1 LQLAKLAKLVP
12 AFSPLLLAAC
22 HDPPTSPPTAIEA
35 PRSPAWGQGIDLP
48 TDASNVLS
56 ELENSRVD
64 FVARYYREP
73 DSRWPALSASEAQ
86 RLSSQGLKIVAV
98 WESHSADPRHFYYA
112 SGFGDAATAYG
123 EARAV
128 GQPAGSAIYFAVDFN
143 AHGWE
148 IGPIEDYFR
157 GVAAGLGTANNG
169 PPYYA
174 IGVYGSG
181 AVCEA
186 MKATGLARYSW
197 LSNSLSWEDSD
208 SYDNW
213 DILQGEDTPGL
224 SFSQDTDQARGE
236 YGAFRLAG
244 PGGTYAGAVPSAR
257 AAPPPRGQALM
268 SAIIPS
274 P

>member
-1 LQLAKLAKLVP
+1 LKLAKLAKLVP
-12 AFSPLLLAAC
+12 AFSPILLAAC
-22 HDPPTSPPTAIEA
+22 HDPPTPPPTAIEA
-35 PRSPAWGQGIDLP
+35 PRSLAWGQGIDLP
-48 TDASNVLS
+48 ADASNVLS

-64 FVARYYREP
+64 FVARYYRE
-73 DSRWPALSASEAQ
+73 

-98 WESHSADPRHFYYA
+98 WESHSADPRHFYYS
-112 SGFGDAATAYG
+112 SGFEDAATAYG

-169 PPYYA
+169 QPYYA

-186 MKATGLARYSW
+186 VKATGLARYSW
-197 LSNSLSWEDSD
+197 LSNSLSWEGSD

-213 DILQGEDTPGL
+213 DILQGEDTPEL

-257 AAPPPRGQALM
+257 AAPPPPRGQALM